1 MSDVIRGSFLL
12 VRHFHPDARTLA
24 TGNRLSKEETAKI
37 KAFCLYWWIN
47 YGKFACF
54 SITTFWKTPEMTLKT
69 EDVRNIAQLA
79 RLQIDDESL
88 QQYVIDLSNVLQL
101 VEQMN
106 ELDTSGIT
114 PMAHPLD
121 ATQRLRDDVVSEGN
135 LRDKFQSIA
144 PDVDKGL
151 YRVPKVIE

>member
-1 MSDVIRGSFLL
+1 
-12 VRHFHPDARTLA
+12 
-24 TGNRLSKEETAKI
+24 
-37 KAFCLYWWIN
+37 
-47 YGKFACF
+47 
-54 SITTFWKTPEMTLKT
+54 MTLKT
-69 EDVRNIAQLA
+69 EDVRNIAHLA
-79 RLQIDDESL
+79 RLQIDDENL
-88 QQYVIDLSNVLQL
+88 DQYTSALTDILNL

-121 ATQRLRDDVVSEGN
+121 ATQRLREDAVTEPN

-144 PDVDKGL
+144 PDVERGL

>member
-1 MSDVIRGSFLL
+1 
-12 VRHFHPDARTLA
+12 
-24 TGNRLSKEETAKI
+24 
-37 KAFCLYWWIN
+37 
-47 YGKFACF
+47 
-54 SITTFWKTPEMTLKT
+54 MTLKT

-79 RLQIDDESL
+79 RLQVDDESID
-88 QQYVIDLSNVLQL
+88 QYVTDLSNILTL

-106 ELDTSGIT
+106 QLDTTGIT

-121 ATQRLRDDVVSEGN
+121 ATQRLREDAITEAD

-144 PDVDKGL
+144 PDVEGGL